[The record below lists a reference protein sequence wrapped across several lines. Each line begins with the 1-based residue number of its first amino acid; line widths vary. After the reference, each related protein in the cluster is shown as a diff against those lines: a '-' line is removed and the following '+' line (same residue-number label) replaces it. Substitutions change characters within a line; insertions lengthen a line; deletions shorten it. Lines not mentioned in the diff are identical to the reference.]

1 MSVIVT
7 LNKRREM
14 SSLVQVLVIARFS
27 MVTALKGSNSR
38 LTHSWRHFKIVSDFS
53 EAANLKTKRAKR
65 NVQFHFTKVLLN
77 SCSWRTTKQNDS

>member
-14 SSLVQVLVIARFS
+14 SNMVQVLVIARFS
-27 MVTALKGSNSR
+27 MVTALKGSTSR

-53 EAANLKTKRAKR
+53 EAVNLKKKRAKR
-65 NVQFHFTKVLLN
+65 NVQFYFIK
-77 SCSWRTTKQNDS
+77 CC